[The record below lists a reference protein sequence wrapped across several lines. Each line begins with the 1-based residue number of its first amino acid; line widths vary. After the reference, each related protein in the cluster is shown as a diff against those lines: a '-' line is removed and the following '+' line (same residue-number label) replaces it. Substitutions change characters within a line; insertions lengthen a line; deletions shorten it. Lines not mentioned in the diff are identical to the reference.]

1 MTTFVAKIR
10 TTYQDID
17 GLLLDCREEGLATDG
32 SLWTNQAPPARP
44 VHTGTHT
51 GANNQPILTDSNAN
65 WQDDILVGR
74 VIYNLTDGSQ
84 ATITANTAH
93 QVSGTLAGGADN
105 DWDTSDSYRIA
116 SPRFGNPY
124 QNVAAQRPTVTP
136 GVYQQATFARASSQN
151 FKIPLVDS
159 VAASWW
165 TCAFEYL
172 AVASAGN
179 DHPVLVFPNLSIWR
193 KNAAGNYKY
202 RHGAVDVNGAGDMT
216 AGTWLLYKTGVANGA
231 LIRNGVSS
239 LAGTLTAQAISAG
252 DPAGYIGTDGAGN
265 FCDIILRS
273 MQIWNREVS
282 PLEMDFAFQSLSCEF
297 AYNQIV
303 RGSVGVGTWQDETG
317 ATPQEVPRINHTVYA
332 PQRFKYGTFPSGGSA
347 RIQIVA
353 SVDGLVRPD
362 SELGG
367 LLCDMH
373 CEEHASSG
381 HPAVYQSA
389 GWSSVW
395 DVLIDT
401 EGHYTFVVHRA
412 GSGSQV
418 LHLDMEAV

>member
-10 TTYQDID
+10 TTYQDMD
-17 GLLLDCREEGLATDG
+17 GLMLDCRQEGLATDG
-32 SLWTNQAPPARP
+32 SLWTNAAPSARP
-44 VHTGTHT
+44 VHEGAHT
-51 GANNQPILTDSNAN
+51 GANNQPVLTDVNAN
-65 WQDDILVGR
+65 WMDDVLVGR
-74 VIYNLTDGSQ
+74 VVYNLTDGSQ
-84 ATITANTAH
+84 ATITGNTAH
-93 QVSGTLAGGADN
+93 QVSGTLVGGAEN
-105 DWDTSDSYRIA
+105 DWDTGDSYRVA
-116 SPRFGNPY
+116 TPRFGNPY
-124 QNVAAQRPTVTP
+124 QDVAAQCPTVTP
-136 GVYQQATFARASSQN
+136 GVYKQATFARANSSN
-151 FKIPLVDS
+151 LKIPLVDP

-172 AVASAGN
+172 TMASAGN
-179 DHPVLVFPNLSIWR
+179 DHPILRFPNLSVWR

-202 RHGAVDVNGAGDMT
+202 RHGAVDVAGAGDMT
-216 AGTWLLYKTGVANGA
+216 SGTWLLYKNGA
-231 LIRNGVSS
+231 AAGALVRNGVSS
-239 LAGTLTAQAISAG
+239 LAGTLSAQAIAAG

-265 FCDIILRS
+265 FCDVILRS

-297 AYNQIV
+297 DYNAYV
-303 RGSVGVGTWQDETG
+303 RANVSNGTWTDDTG
-317 ATPQEVPRINHTVYA
+317 ATSQEIPRINYSRYA
-332 PQRFKYGTFPSGGSA
+332 PQRYKTGTYPTGGAA
-347 RIQIVA
+347 RVQIVA

-362 SELGG
+362 TELGG

-373 CEEHASSG
+373 CEEYPSAG

-395 DVLIDT
+395 DVMINT
-401 EGHYTFVVHRA
+401 AGHYTFVVHRS